1 MKRILIGCFLAS
13 FFTTNAQINTSTGG
27 TGNVL
32 PNNPTSNTNVG
43 IGTDNPL
50 EKLDV
55 RGSVRGEKGIFD
67 GAMPNGAP
75 RGNNDDFVVLT
86 AGSKIGSGPG
96 YEKARMFTFFDFPSL
111 TAGTNTGSIAY
122 FAIEDRNDFGRYR
135 MIAHTGGGTMM
146 YLMNKSQQE
155 FFKVNDDGSDNI
167 SMQMGKPNSKF
178 IIGGYADYVPGLNH
192 KLIVQNG
199 SALIEGNVITNSNI
213 GIGTSSFVDGNDT
226 YRLSVDG
233 AVRAERVRV
242 YTSWADFVFEPEYKL
257 PTLKEVEAHIKEKG
271 HLKDIPSAA
280 EVEKNGIDVGE
291 MNKRLLQKVEELTLY
306 MIKMNEEIE
315 SLKKQVN
322 EK

>member
-1 MKRILIGCFLAS
+1 MKKVLIVCFLAV
-13 FFTTNAQINTSTGG
+13 FFNANSQISTATGG
-27 TGNVL
+27 AGNVL

-67 GAMPNGAP
+67 GALPNGTP
-75 RGNNDDFVVLT
+75 RVNNDDFVVLA
-86 AGSKIGSGPG
+86 AGSKIGSGIG
-96 YEKARMFTFFDFPSL
+96 YEKTRMLNFFDFPSP

-122 FAIEDRNDFGRYR
+122 FGIEDRNDFGRYR
-135 MIAHTGGGTMM
+135 MVAHTGGSTMM
-146 YLMNKSQQE
+146 YLMNKTQQE

-167 SMQMGKPNSKF
+167 YMQMGKPNSRF
-178 IIGGYADYVPGLNH
+178 IIGGYADYVPGLSH
-192 KLIVQNG
+192 KLVVQNG

-242 YTSWADFVFEPEYKL
+242 YTSWADFVFEPQYKL

-280 EVEKNGIDVGE
+280 EVEKNGIDLGE